1 MVLGGNI
8 TIGDANTDLINVN
21 AQFKNSLIPFDDN
34 SYDLGTSIKKWKNIF
49 LSGTFDN
56 STNTG
61 ALILPQGT
69 DAERPG
75 SPAVGMLRF
84 STTNNKAE
92 VYNGTAWVEVGTTPP
107 VNEAFKTIAV
117 SGQTS
122 IVADQAE
129 DTLTFVAGTG
139 ITITTDATTDE
150 ITITGTGSYS
160 NSDVDAHLNTGTA
173 QTNQVLSWDGSD
185 YNWVAQSGGG
195 GGTQNLFDKIA
206 VSGQSNIVADNTSD
220 TLTLVAGTGITIT
233 TNATTDEITITGT
246 SSYGNNDVDTHLN
259 QSTAATGEVLSW
271 NGSDYDWVSN
281 AGYTDADVDTH
292 LNLSTATTGQAL
304 IYNGSDYSWGTVGCL
319 LYTSPSPRDS

>member
-1 MVLGGNI
+1 M
-8 TIGDANTDLINVN
+8 
-21 AQFKNSLIPFDDN
+21 
-34 SYDLGTSIKKWKNIF
+34 
-49 LSGTFDN
+49 
-56 STNTG
+56 
-61 ALILPQGT
+61 
-69 DAERPG
+69 
-75 SPAVGMLRF
+75 
-84 STTNNKAE
+84 
-92 VYNGTAWVEVGTTPP
+92 
-107 VNEAFKTIAV
+107 
-117 SGQTS
+117 
-122 IVADQAE
+122 ADQAE

-304 IYNGSDYSWGTVGCL
+304 IYNGSDYSWGTVGGAITIQDEGTPL
-319 LYTSPSPRDS
+319 TTSATTINFVGAGVTASGSGATKTITITGGGGG